1 MDAFKLKDDS
11 QVIIRQAE
19 KEDARELIN
28 FYNLVGG
35 ETNFLSFGKGEFMA
49 DLNAE
54 VKYIENIKNEK
65 NSNFIVATI
74 NEKIIGAASIT
85 SIQKRKMKHVG
96 TLGIVIKKE
105 YCGLGI
111 GGILID
117 NLVNWSKQNGI
128 TKKISLL
135 TRCDNYNAIEL
146 YKKKGF
152 EIEGTLRRDN
162 YEDGKYYDT
171 YTMGLLF

>member
-1 MDAFKLKDDS
+1 MDAFKLKNGS

-19 KEDARELIN
+19 KEDARELID
-28 FYNLVGG
+28 FYNVVGG
-35 ETNFLSFGKGEFMA
+35 ETDFLSFGKDEFMA
-49 DLNAE
+49 DLDAE
-54 VKYIENIKNEK
+54 VKYIENIKNED
-65 NSNFIVATI
+65 NSNFIIATI

-96 TLGIVIKKE
+96 TLGIVIKEE

-162 YEDGKYYDT
+162 YENGKYYDT
-171 YTMGLLF
+171 YTMGLIF

>member
-1 MDAFKLKDDS
+1 MDAFELKNTS

-19 KEDARELIN
+19 KQDAKELID

-35 ETNFLSFGKGEFMA
+35 ETSFLSFGENEFMV
-49 DLNAE
+49 NVE
-54 VKYIENIKNEK
+54 TETGYIKNIKNKE
-65 NSNFIVATI
+65 NSNFILAI
-74 NEKIIGAASIT
+74 IDDKIIGAASIT
-85 SIQKRKMKHVG
+85 SSEKRKMKHVG

-111 GGILID
+111 GGKLID
-117 NLVNWSKQNGI
+117 NLINWSKQNGI
-128 TKKISLL
+128 TKKITLL

-152 EIEGTLRRDN
+152 QIEGTLKEDN
-162 YEDGKYYDT
+162 FENGRYYDT
-171 YTMGLLF
+171 YTMGLIL